1 MAVLPP
7 PQPRPEPLFP
17 GPLTDEALRALFEG
31 AADFVARQIAV
42 PGGKIGLYF
51 IDGLVSGSDISEYVI
66 GPMVRHLADLP
77 PEAQAAQAVAGAVN
91 NAVAD
96 PVDTLEAA
104 AVKLVNGFAVAV
116 FAEGRAVAF
125 EVKTGEKRSPSPPE
139 VESTVK
145 GAKDAFTETVRTN
158 TSLLRRHLRTPRLR
172 LWEQTVGR
180 RSLTNVTVASIEGL
194 TDPALV
200 RRVKRRLESV
210 DVDGLVSP
218 AAVEEYLTG
227 SRKTAFP
234 MLLYTERTDKFAAGL
249 LEGRVGVLVD
259 GLPLGYLL
267 PVDLSRLMESPED
280 RGMGYVAASCVRV
293 LRYAALAVSLLLP
306 GLYLAMA
313 AFHQEML
320 PPQLLRS
327 IIESKASV
335 PFSSTLEVLLLL
347 IAFELLQEAGL
358 HLPQSIGQSVSIIG
372 GLVVGTAA
380 VEAKL
385 VSPAALIIVAVA
397 GICGFVLPER
407 DFADTVRVW
416 RFALALCA
424 ALTGLFGL
432 AAGFLLLLIQ
442 LAELRS
448 CGVPYLTPFSAGHTG
463 GRLVRRRLRR
473 EKMRPPQLHPQDLR
487 NQR

>member
-1 MAVLPP
+1 M
-7 PQPRPEPLFP
+7 
-17 GPLTDEALRALFEG
+17 
-31 AADFVARQIAV
+31 
-42 PGGKIGLYF
+42 
-51 IDGLVSGSDISEYVI
+51 
-66 GPMVRHLADLP
+66 
-77 PEAQAAQAVAGAVN
+77 
-91 NAVAD
+91 
-96 PVDTLEAA
+96 
-104 AVKLVNGFAVAV
+104 
-116 FAEGRAVAF
+116 
-125 EVKTGEKRSPSPPE
+125 
-139 VESTVK
+139 
-145 GAKDAFTETVRTN
+145 
-158 TSLLRRHLRTPRLR
+158 
-172 LWEQTVGR
+172 
-180 RSLTNVTVASIEGL
+180 
-194 TDPALV
+194 
-200 RRVKRRLESV
+200 
-210 DVDGLVSP
+210 
-218 AAVEEYLTG
+218 
-227 SRKTAFP
+227 
-234 MLLYTERTDKFAAGL
+234 
-249 LEGRVGVLVD
+249 GVLVD

-293 LRYAALAVSLLLP
+293 LRYAALVVSLLLP

-385 VSPAALIIVAVA
+385 VSPAALIIVAAA

-407 DFADTVRVW
+407 DFADAVRVW

-448 CGVPYLTPFSAGHTG
+448 CGVPYLTPFSAGRTG